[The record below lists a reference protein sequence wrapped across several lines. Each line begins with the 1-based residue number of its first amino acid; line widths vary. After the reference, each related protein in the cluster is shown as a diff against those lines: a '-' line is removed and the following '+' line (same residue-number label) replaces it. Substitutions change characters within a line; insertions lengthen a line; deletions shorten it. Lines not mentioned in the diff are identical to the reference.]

1 MNKTNI
7 KFNDCFRY
15 FCTMSFDVIKALHI
29 IFVVSWFAGLFYMV
43 RLFIYD
49 SEANLKNEPEKSILQ
64 NQFKIMQSRLWW
76 IITTPAMVLSLIFG
90 FWMIYLN
97 SEYYLSS
104 PWMHLKLGF
113 VFLLLIYH
121 FLCQRIMNQF
131 KNGIYNW
138 TSGKLRLWNELAT
151 LFLVA
156 IVFIVVL
163 KSTMNWI
170 YGTIGFFATGVLLML
185 GIKLYKS
192 LRQKR

>member
-1 MNKTNI
+1 
-7 KFNDCFRY
+7 
-15 FCTMSFDVIKALHI
+15 
-29 IFVVSWFAGLFYMV
+29 
-43 RLFIYD
+43 
-49 SEANLKNEPEKSILQ
+49 
-64 NQFKIMQSRLWW
+64 
-76 IITTPAMVLSLIFG
+76 
-90 FWMIYLN
+90 
-97 SEYYLSS
+97 
-104 PWMHLKLGF
+104 
-113 VFLLLIYH
+113 
-121 FLCQRIMNQF
+121 MNQF
-131 KNGIYNW
+131 KNGVYNW